1 MTSSNEDFSKTL
13 KLGAPTHRS
22 GVEILVDPCSLATT
36 VACGNRSAASAFSP
50 FHGVPTL
57 SQLAACG
64 GSEVRGEGACWA
76 KAAPIGSFVPF
87 TIVPGCST
95 GKTMQAKSNAGRTK
109 EGSPSW
115 IGHLYRRNWARLHQ
129 LARGVR
135 MTSGYPS
142 TETSTQLPRPQEANR
157 IPRAF
162 VRFIRFLPG
171 VIGTSKVG
179 LDPQVS
185 LALTPTGPLV
195 YQWLG

>member
-1 MTSSNEDFSKTL
+1 MRLAFDVRLFKLSSQG
-13 KLGAPTHRS
+13 KLPNFGNLTDAERFAAGCGRDAAQCA
-22 GVEILVDPCSLATT
+22 GVFRA
-36 VACGNRSAASAFSP
+36 
-50 FHGVPTL
+50 
-57 SQLAACG
+57 
-64 GSEVRGEGACWA
+64 RGRA
-76 KAAPIGSFVPF
+76 KAAPTGSFVPF
-87 TIVPGCST
+87 TIIPGCSN
-95 GKTMQAKSNAGRTK
+95 GKAMQAKSNAGRTK